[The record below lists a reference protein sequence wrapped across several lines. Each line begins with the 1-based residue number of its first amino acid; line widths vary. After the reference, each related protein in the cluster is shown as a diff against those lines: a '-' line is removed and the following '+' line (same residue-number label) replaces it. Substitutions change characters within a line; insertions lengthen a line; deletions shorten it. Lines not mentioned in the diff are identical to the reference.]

1 METKEENP
9 IDDNGNPTG
18 STLPTPTDQTQVQPI
33 MTDFEPME
41 NNTDNCTVNIVNP
54 SGSTSRTCPTKVKI
68 TIVSAILVVGIIGGG
83 IALGIT
89 PVTDWNGSS
98 SVPEKN
104 RPPTVADTD
113 DDSSFT
119 VELQVEI
126 PLKVQYS
133 EELAN
138 PKSKQFKAL
147 ETEMFDLFSDMLAD
161 EIENG
166 SDLEIDVNVRPP
178 APTRRKR
185 RSGEASVDVNVKLH
199 NKLPSKT
206 GDDVNV
212 AQTTAIE
219 KSKDIADLISN
230 NIVDEINNYEGSFID
245 KAAANDVVV
254 SKPNVTFTTT
264 SATTTRTTT
273 TTKATTT
280 KGTTKTTT
288 TKATTKATTT
298 KATTTKATTTKS
310 TTKATITKATTT
322 KATTK
327 ATTTKATTTKA
338 TTKATTARACV
349 EPERQFYPKIEGFE
363 ARTDRISRCL
373 QTCGNEGNTVPT
385 REGRIIG
392 GKEPIYEKTY
402 PKYRHSWP
410 FIVKL
415 GIVFP
420 SSYWFSGPEYSKGG
434 TCGGTVLN
442 NRNRSQI

>member
-1 METKEENP
+1 METKEKNQN
-9 IDDNGNPTG
+9 DDNCNPTE
-18 STLPTPTDQTQVQPI
+18 SILPTVTDKTQVQPI
-33 MTDFEPME
+33 MADFGPME
-41 NNTDNCTVNIVNP
+41 NRTDNHTVNIVNQ
-54 SGSTSRTCPTKVKI
+54 SGSTSRTFSTKVKI
-68 TIVSAILVVGIIGGG
+68 MIVIAILIAGIIGGG
-83 IALGIT
+83 IALGIN
-89 PVTDWNGSS
+89 PLSDWNGSPS
-98 SVPEKN
+98 LPEKN

-119 VELQVEI
+119 IELKVEI

-133 EELAN
+133 DELAN

-147 ETEMFDLFSDMLAD
+147 ETEMFDLFSDMLKD

-178 APTRRKR
+178 APTRRNLQPV
-185 RSGEASVDVNVKLH
+185 SGEASVDVNVKLH

-254 SKPNVTFTTT
+254 SKPSVTFTTNST
-264 SATTTRTTT
+264 ATTRTTTTT

-280 KGTTKTTT
+280 TTTTT
-288 TKATTKATTT
+288 TKATTTT
-298 KATTTKATTTKS
+298 
-310 TTKATITKATTT
+310 
-322 KATTK
+322 
-327 ATTTKATTTKA
+327 
-338 TTKATTARACV
+338 RACD
-349 EPERQFYPKIEGFE
+349 EPDREFYPKIEGFE

-373 QTCGNEGNTVPT
+373 QTCGNEGNTVPA
-385 REGRIIG
+385 REERIFG
-392 GKEPIYEKTY
+392 GKEPIYQKRY
-402 PKYRHSWP
+402 PTYRHSWP

-415 GIVFP
+415 GIVMRT
-420 SSYWFSGPEYSKGG
+420 SYWFEDEVQGG
-434 TCGGTVLN
+434 ICGGTILN
-442 NRNRSQI
+442 NRNRSDIGDSTLKCPIWS

>member
-83 IALGIT
+83 IALG
-89 PVTDWNGSS
+89 SS

-166 SDLEIDVNVRPP
+166 SDS
-178 APTRRKR
+178 
-185 RSGEASVDVNVKLH
+185 RSM
-199 NKLPSKT
+199 
-206 GDDVNV
+206 
-212 AQTTAIE
+212 
-219 KSKDIADLISN
+219 
-230 NIVDEINNYEGSFID
+230 
-245 KAAANDVVV
+245 
-254 SKPNVTFTTT
+254 
-264 SATTTRTTT
+264 
-273 TTKATTT
+273 
-280 KGTTKTTT
+280 
-288 TKATTKATTT
+288 
-298 KATTTKATTTKS
+298 
-310 TTKATITKATTT
+310 
-322 KATTK
+322 
-327 ATTTKATTTKA
+327 
-338 TTKATTARACV
+338 
-349 EPERQFYPKIEGFE
+349 
-363 ARTDRISRCL
+363 
-373 QTCGNEGNTVPT
+373 
-385 REGRIIG
+385 
-392 GKEPIYEKTY
+392 
-402 PKYRHSWP
+402 
-410 FIVKL
+410 
-415 GIVFP
+415 
-420 SSYWFSGPEYSKGG
+420 
-434 TCGGTVLN
+434 
-442 NRNRSQI
+442 